1 MNRSNE
7 AGCSA
12 KLCLVCSYAMKTF
25 CSLCFLLL
33 LIQSSLWGQ
42 QAASQTYLGYAY
54 PSGGQV
60 GETFTVLL
68 GGRYLNKPQK
78 VLVSGE
84 GVSVEVVKHYPALQ
98 KLNGERMK
106 KVRLRMAQRESELT
120 GKPVPKFIAQKFE
133 EMSEAE
139 KKRADLPANSL
150 FDRIEDMD
158 TEELKHLKD
167 IVAEYNQRQFSG
179 QIAEQ
184 VALKVTIAK
193 GAPLG
198 VRELR
203 LVANAGLS
211 NPISFQVSRLKEL
224 TEVEP
229 NDGTSSYSETSMI
242 ERFPAV
248 MNGQVAPGD
257 VDRFKF
263 RANRGERMTFDLM
276 ARRLIPYVADA
287 VPGWFQA
294 TLALYDGEGTRLAY
308 VDDTYG
314 DPDPSLD
321 FKFENDGIYI
331 LEVRDAIYRGSDNF
345 VYRLFMSEH
354 WLSENFIRHPDVDY
368 SDRDL
373 PFIDEREP
381 NNIAENADKV
391 ELPRVVVGR
400 IGGKG
405 DIDQFAFDG
414 KAGEVVTAEVE
425 ARYFDSPMDSLL
437 RLIGPDG
444 EMLAINDDFV
454 EKREHLHMGPGL
466 MTHYAD
472 SYLTYELPKKGRYR
486 ISVEDVQR
494 NGGEDYK
501 YRLRLSHP
509 IPNFEVRVSPSSLNV
524 GSTGCADFRVYVN
537 RLDGFVGPI
546 ELVLVDQPEGMRLS
560 HAIVPAGENEVCATL
575 IWTGAKRFDVS
586 TFELQAS
593 GVSGERMITRP
604 VVPADNSMQAF
615 LWRHLLPAQEH
626 QVMMAAGYQSL
637 SVAKGN
643 PESAVQLHSKKKAVF
658 RIPLTREVK
667 NSRKFVFRLKE
678 SPDGV
683 ELVNTTIKGTT
694 IEFEF
699 KCSDALSKDHLA
711 GNMIV
716 EVLDQSRTWA
726 AKTRPIGVLPAIPF
740 IIDPS

>member
-1 MNRSNE
+1 
-7 AGCSA
+7 
-12 KLCLVCSYAMKTF
+12 MKTF
-25 CSLCFLLL
+25 CSLCLLLL
-33 LIQSSLWGQ
+33 LIQGSLWGQ

-60 GETFTVLL
+60 GDAFTVLL
-68 GGRYLNKPQK
+68 GGRYLNVPKK

-106 KVRLRMAQRESELT
+106 MVRLRMAQRESELT
-120 GKPVPKFIAQKFE
+120 GEPVPKFIAKKYE

-139 KKRADLPANSL
+139 KKRAKLPANSL
-150 FDRIEDMD
+150 FDRIEEMD
-158 TEELKHLKD
+158 AVELKHLKEF
-167 IVAEYNQRQFSG
+167 VAEYNQRQFSG

-193 GAPLG
+193 EAPLG

-203 LVANAGLS
+203 LVSNAGLS

-224 TEVEP
+224 REVEP

-242 ERFPAV
+242 EVFPAV
-248 MNGQVAPGD
+248 MNGQVGPGD
-257 VDRFKF
+257 IDRFKF
-263 RANRGERMTFDLM
+263 RANRGQRMTFDLM

-331 LEVRDAIYRGSDNF
+331 LEVRDAIYRGSENF

-354 WLSENFIRHPDVDY
+354 RLSENFIRHTDVDY
-368 SDRDL
+368 GDRDL
-373 PFIDEREP
+373 PFVDEREP

-391 ELPRVVVGR
+391 EFPRVVVGR
-400 IGGKG
+400 IGRKG

-414 KAGEVVTAEVE
+414 KAGEVVIAEVE

-444 EMLAINDDFV
+444 EMLVINDDYV

-524 GSTGCADFRVYVN
+524 GSTGCVDFRVYVN

-546 ELVLVDQPEGMRLS
+546 ELVLLDPPQGMRLS
-560 HAIVPAGENEVCATL
+560 NAVVPAGEDEVWATL
-575 IWTGAKRFDVS
+575 IWVGGKRFDVS
-586 TFELQAS
+586 TIQLQAS
-593 GVSGERMITRP
+593 GVSGDRMLTRS

-626 QVMMAAGYQSL
+626 KVMMAFGYQSI
-637 SVAKGN
+637 SVANGDPN
-643 PESAVQLHSKKKAVF
+643 TAVQLLAKKKTVF
-658 RIPLTREVK
+658 SMPLAREVK
-667 NSRKFVFRLKE
+667 KGRKFVFRLKE

-683 ELVNTTIKGTT
+683 ELVKSTIKGKA
-694 IEFEF
+694 IEFELM
-699 KCSDALSKDHLA
+699 CSEVLSKDHLA
-711 GNMIV
+711 GNLIV
-716 EVLDQSRTWA
+716 EVLDPSRSGP
-726 AKTRPIGVLPAIPF
+726 AKTKPIGVLPAIPF